1 MVSVSFFD
9 YWSVSWSVSIYVWF
23 GYDYAYIDYDHRNDG
38 NPLID
43 GRKGRR
49 RMRSR
54 SDVVERERSSG
65 RSHVDRERNA
75 SSYSFM
81 VLKHDGIAIIAITI
95 TVLMALASSS
105 GSRQDDRFQI
115 SSLSSSYRYA
125 NLSVLQEQ
133 IKDIII
139 IRTRHSAGICTYVRV
154 KSSELYLDA

>member
-1 MVSVSFFD
+1 LSANGQVGEAMLIVRGMHLHIH
-9 YWSVSWSVSIYVWF
+9 SWS
-23 GYDYAYIDYDHRNDG
+23 
-38 NPLID
+38 
-43 GRKGRR
+43 
-49 RMRSR
+49 
-54 SDVVERERSSG
+54 
-65 RSHVDRERNA
+65 
-75 SSYSFM
+75 
-81 VLKHDGIAIIAITI
+81 LKHDGIAIIAITI